1 MTWWKRVLVGDPEID
16 TKKIEPENSKLQ
28 DLDPETRQTVEK
40 MMTEQRQKMMG
51 QPTSKELEQQQIL
64 QKFKS
69 QHPEMDFSNVKF
81 G

>member
-1 MTWWKRVLVGDPEID
+1 
-16 TKKIEPENSKLQ
+16 
-28 DLDPETRQTVEK
+28 
-40 MMTEQRQKMMG
+40 MTEQRQKMMG